1 VKVFV
6 DPAQLSRQLH
16 RLGWHDAI
24 VCTDYDQPVARQQS
38 SSA

>member
-1 VKVFV
+1 VKVSV

-16 RLGWHDAI
+16 RLGWLDAI